1 MRVAAQPDSL
11 TRSNASRPAGPAAS
25 TNSRAAF
32 TTRALES
39 PSNLAAESSEPLRAG
54 RLGCGASG
62 WSWCSVIEADIAD
75 GNREEGVT
83 IASGTAPTSVPSRAT
98 QAARF
103 MANRICA
110 ASRHRMQR
118 CHRSDAGAMRRRS
131 NVARRSAS
139 RARSC
144 RTRRCH
150 RPRCASLRPSKK
162 ICTHR
167 REIRQRSPRM
177 ERERPRETEAPAASP
192 PAPGLSCRR
201 HGSEIHNQRS
211 PTHCCIRALASYG
224 SRPNSRPGGET
235 GRRTSL
241 RCWRPLPGM
250 QVQFLSWAPLPA
262 AALDAASGDDFPSAR
277 CGDGD
282 HRPLWSAAHFPR
294 RVPRSSP
301 SAAPTA
307 AALPQRRT
315 HRLTSW

>member
-139 RARSC
+139 RARSR

-167 REIRQRSPRM
+167 REIRQRSPRI
-177 ERERPRETEAPAASP
+177 ERESPRETEAPAASP
-192 PAPGLSCRR
+192 PSPRPQLPPARLRDPQPTLPDALLHPGFGQLWFPPQLAPRWRNWQTHQLEVLAPFTG
-201 HGSEIHNQRS
+201 HAGSI
-211 PTHCCIRALASYG
+211 PVLGT
-224 SRPNSRPGGET
+224 T
-235 GRRTSL
+235 
-241 RCWRPLPGM
+241 
-250 QVQFLSWAPLPA
+250 
-262 AALDAASGDDFPSAR
+262 
-277 CGDGD
+277 
-282 HRPLWSAAHFPR
+282 PR
-294 RVPRSSP
+294 RCARRSE
-301 SAAPTA
+301 
-307 AALPQRRT
+307 RG
-315 HRLTSW
+315 